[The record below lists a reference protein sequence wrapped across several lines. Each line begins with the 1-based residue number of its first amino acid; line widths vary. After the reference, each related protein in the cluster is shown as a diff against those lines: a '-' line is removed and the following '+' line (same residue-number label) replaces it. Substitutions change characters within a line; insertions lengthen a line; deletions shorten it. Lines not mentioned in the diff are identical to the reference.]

1 MLRDGGATLL
11 RNPILMAPVA
21 GITWSFG
28 GMPLPKLI
36 DVFGSVLAPA
46 AGFFTRVLIGLFSMK
61 SRCARAPGR

>member
-1 MLRDGGATLL
+1 MLRDCGASLL
-11 RNPILMAPVA
+11 RNPILMVPVA

-46 AGFFTRVLIGLFSMK
+46 AGFCTRVLIGLFSMK
-61 SRCARAPGR
+61 IRCARAPGR

>member
-1 MLRDGGATLL
+1 MLRDCGASLL

-28 GMPLPKLI
+28 GMPLPKSI

-46 AGFFTRVLIGLFSMK
+46 AGFCTRVLIGLFSMK

>member
-1 MLRDGGATLL
+1 MLRDCGATLL

-28 GMPLPKLI
+28 GMPLPKSI

-46 AGFFTRVLIGLFSMK
+46 AGFCARGLIGLFSMK
-61 SRCARAPGR
+61 IRCARAPGR